1 MKLLKFVL
9 LKEFNEDILL
19 RYVICDRSSPSMPK
33 WSGWNSSS
41 WRNYK
46 KKDITMRYVI
56 CDRLWTHQCQNE
68 VADIRPPEGIQKDN
82 KMRYVTFQDI
92 FILFFCL
99 LSALLYTHIKKSI
112 IEGLFLFPLPTIFF
126 FFFGA
131 TTLNSLS
138 SEPDASEQ
146 FFDWCLFSL
155 TNFCVAFLLLL
166 KLLQSEDSEECKV
179 KSGLVDG

>member
-1 MKLLKFVL
+1 
-9 LKEFNEDILL
+9 
-19 RYVICDRSSPSMPK
+19 
-33 WSGWNSSS
+33 
-41 WRNYK
+41 
-46 KKDITMRYVI
+46 
-56 CDRLWTHQCQNE
+56 
-68 VADIRPPEGIQKDN
+68 
-82 KMRYVTFQDI
+82 MRYVTFQDI

-112 IEGLFLFPLPTIFF
+112 IEGLFLFSLPTIFF